1 VATVERFAK
10 FKLLILQIFL
20 SGPEFA
26 SCLSGDHRRIPSVL
40 AVLFSTQLSTGFAAD
55 IKLK

>member
-1 VATVERFAK
+1 
-10 FKLLILQIFL
+10 LILQIFL

-26 SCLSGDHRRIPSVL
+26 CIGCGEDAGIVPAV
-40 AVLFSTQLSTGFAAD
+40 AVLFSTQLSTGFDAD